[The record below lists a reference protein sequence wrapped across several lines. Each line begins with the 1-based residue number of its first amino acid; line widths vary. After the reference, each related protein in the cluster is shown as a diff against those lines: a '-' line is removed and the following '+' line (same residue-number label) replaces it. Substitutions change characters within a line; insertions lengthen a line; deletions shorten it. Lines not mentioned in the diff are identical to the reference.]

1 MPSNSEVVQN
11 QVKFCMFL
19 TRKIFGEGPP
29 KFKTGIIKFN
39 LLLIIV
45 QNFTLIGS
53 EVKEKEENES

>member
-1 MPSNSEVVQN
+1 
-11 QVKFCMFL
+11 MFL